1 MRIAIIVLCLST
13 GMAVAQT
20 TPQAD
25 PGKDSKDQSGR
36 TTIPE
41 KKAPG
46 QPQGNPAQLNTTP
59 GGAPASGPQG
69 EAPPKQA
76 DPKSPSKQ

>member
-1 MRIAIIVLCLST
+1 MRIAIIALCLST
-13 GMAVAQT
+13 GMAFAQT

-41 KKAPG
+41 KKTQG
-46 QPQGNPAQLNTTP
+46 QPQGNQPNTTS
-59 GGAPASGPQG
+59 GAPSPQG
-69 EAPPKQA
+69 ATPPQA
-76 DPKSPSKQ
+76 DPKGSSKK